1 MNKKN
6 LEKTA
11 LPDAALGLLEET
23 MKAPRP
29 RLRSAELFGTGREVV
44 IEHAGQEYRLRL
56 TRQDKLILTK

>member
-23 MKAPRP
+23 MKAP